1 MAERV
6 GERVVRL
13 LGMVAY
19 LDGHGEVEV
28 DELARQ
34 FGVSPAQVLEDLD
47 TLWVSGTPGYL
58 PYDLIDFDAAAFER
72 GVVRLTEARGL
83 TRPLRLG
90 AREAIALVAAL
101 RALAADL
108 SPALAADQRA
118 AVDSALAKL
127 TAATGAPAA
136 LDVRLAV
143 DVSPQVAATISNALA
158 VRRRLELRYVS
169 SSDVQTQRVVDPL
182 RLVSDDAGTYLLAW
196 CLAADAERLF
206 RLDRVL
212 DARLLDESAAA
223 HDVAP
228 DADVFMPVEGTLV
241 TLHLRSRGRWIA
253 ESAPVERVRNLD
265 DGTFE
270 VDLRVQQEA
279 WLTHLL
285 LRAGDDVLTVRPAAA
300 AATAAQVARR
310 ALDAYD
316 DLVADDGAPVASSAA
331 PEEA

>member
-19 LDGHGEVEV
+19 LDRHGAVEV

-34 FGVSPAQVLEDLD
+34 FDVSAAQVLDDLD

-90 AREAIALVAAL
+90 PREAIALVAAL

-108 SPALAADQRA
+108 SPALGADQRA
-118 AVDSALAKL
+118 TVQSALAKV
-127 TAATGAPAA
+127 TAATGAPLA

-143 DVSPQVAATISNALA
+143 DGSPRVAATVSRALA
-158 VRRRLELRYVS
+158 EGRRLALRYVS
-169 SSDVQTQRVVDPL
+169 SADVQTYRVVDPL

-196 CLAADAERLF
+196 CLAADGERLF

-212 DARLLDESAAA
+212 DAQLLDEPAGG
-223 HDVAP
+223 HDVAA
-228 DADVFMPVEGTLV
+228 DAEVFDPAAGELV

-253 ESAPVERVRNLD
+253 ESAPVEQVRNLD

-270 VDLRVQQEA
+270 VDLRVLQSA
-279 WLTHLL
+279 WLTHVL
-285 LRAGDDVLTVRPAAA
+285 LRAGDDVLDVRPPAAA
-300 AATAAQVARR
+300 AAAVAVARR
-310 ALDAYD
+310 ALAAYGATRPDDAD
-316 DLVADDGAPVASSAA
+316 PAPG
-331 PEEA
+331 EETEA